1 MSALD
6 WLMLPLQVMV
16 FALAAPVLAGWV
28 DVLHARLQ
36 NRRGPPLLQPWRN
49 LRRLFT
55 KQPVIPH
62 TASWLFR
69 LAPYVMLGAML
80 LAASALPMLTVQTPL
95 AGATDILVLTG
106 FLAMARVALMIGA
119 LDPGTAFGGLGA
131 ARELMLSA
139 LAEPTLLLALFSLA
153 MTTHSTNLSVM
164 VSQLLD
170 AGLMLRPS
178 FLFTLLALLM
188 VAGVE
193 NGRLPAD
200 NPTTHLEL
208 TMVHEAMVLEWSGR
222 HLALVEWS
230 GHMKLLFYAILLS
243 DLFFPWGLAGA
254 AHPAM
259 LALALLGMLGKLAV
273 LGIVLA
279 LAEALLPKMRLFRAP
294 GMLNLAF
301 LLAVL
306 GLLSHVILEHSA

>member
-6 WLMLPLQVMV
+6 WLMLPLQVMI
-16 FALAAPVLAGWV
+16 FALAAPLLAGWI
-28 DVLHARLQ
+28 DMLRARLQ
-36 NRRGPPLLQPWRN
+36 NRRGPSLLQPWHN
-49 LRRLFT
+49 LRRLFV
-55 KQPVIPH
+55 KQPLIPH
-62 TASWLFR
+62 TASLLFR
-69 LAPYVMLGAML
+69 LVPYVMFAAML

-164 VSQLLD
+164 VSQLLS

-230 GHMKLLFYAILLS
+230 GHMKLLFYAILLC

-254 AHPAM
+254 VHPAM